1 LIENIDFMIL
11 SVSER
16 SESECVMAKDIKVTL
31 DQWRALIAVIECGGY
46 AHAAEQL
53 GKSQST
59 VSYAISQLE
68 QALAVAVFKIEGR
81 RAIATPA
88 GESLYRRARHLL
100 AEAESLEGAAARM
113 GQKIEPEVRLAADL
127 LAPAGDIL
135 HCLERFTEQYPTT
148 RADVLESVLSG
159 TEDALVQQQVDLAIT
174 GRVPAGFLGDYLRTI
189 SLIGV
194 AAPSHPLHHLGRA
207 ISQEDLRHHRQLVVR
222 DSGIHRRYSAGWQE
236 AEQRWT
242 FTHIN
247 TSLAAVRRG
256 LGYAWLPEG
265 YLQQDLASGE
275 LKRLPMEQGGE
286 RVISLYLVL
295 ADRDIAGPATRAL
308 ANIIKARFSA
318 GLESAPG
325 D

>member
-1 LIENIDFMIL
+1 MP
-11 SVSER
+11 
-16 SESECVMAKDIKVTL
+16 KDIKVTL

-46 AHAAEQL
+46 AHAAEKL

-68 QALAVAVFKIEGR
+68 QALQVAVFKIEGR
-81 RAIATPA
+81 RAIATAA

-100 AEAESLEGAAARM
+100 DEAESLEDAAARM

-127 LAPAGDIL
+127 LAPAGEIL
-135 HCLERFTEQYPTT
+135 HCLQEFTQQYPTT

-159 TEDALVQQQVDLAIT
+159 TEDALVQRQVDLAII
-174 GRVPAGFLGDYLRTI
+174 GRVPAGFIGDYLRTV

-194 AAPSHPLHHLGRA
+194 AAPSHPLHQLGREVT
-207 ISQEDLRHHRQLVVR
+207 QEDLRHHRQLIVR

-242 FTHIN
+242 FTHIS
-247 TSLAAVRRG
+247 TSLAAVRSG

-265 YLQQDLASGE
+265 YLEQDLASGAI
-275 LKRLPMEQGGE
+275 KRLPMEQGGE
-286 RVISLYLVL
+286 RVVTLYLVL

-308 ANIIKARFSA
+308 AQIIKAHFSPV
-318 GLESAPG
+318 SAR
-325 D
+325 